1 MKIAYALAALC
12 LIALPAVAAA
22 PADPLGPA
30 RAGKVQ
36 CFQPNMIRKTCRS
49 IGAYSFEGGKINN
62 RAQVLIPAQVP
73 LVMVVNSP
81 VTVRG
86 QAVCGAIRAEDFATA
101 TFTAADQP
109 VGEEPTRKLREVIA
123 GAMAPMIGKEVCT
136 TVTQTG
142 ESFHAE
148 ATVDGAPKPELAQ
161 DVLWVGPADG
171 YRVAP

>member
-1 MKIAYALAALC
+1 MKTAYALAAALC
-12 LIALPAVAAA
+12 LIALPAAAA

-49 IGAYSFEGGKINN
+49 IGAYSFEGGRINN

-73 LVMVVNSP
+73 LVMVLNSP
-81 VTVRG
+81 VVVRG
-86 QAVCGAIRAEDFATA
+86 QAVCGAIRSEDFAAA

-109 VGEEPTRKLREVIA
+109 LGEEPTKKLRGLIA
-123 GAMAPMIGKEVCT
+123 EAMASMIGKEVCT
-136 TVTQTG
+136 TLTQTG